1 MPKEVTVKQGTALP
15 AELTDLSQWGMPA
28 VLGNDIII
36 PKILPMQPSS
46 DLVTDMKAQ
55 IGEFRDSLSGEKLGS
70 IVEPIEVIPFHVEKY
85 WDILVEK
92 GDQFEWDASIPLIED
107 PAKAGYND
115 NLPWK
120 DTVEGVNIKR
130 VRRMNFYVLLPA
142 QMAEGSSLPYIFSF
156 KSTSFVEGK
165 KVYSQ
170 MYMRNVRAKLPP
182 AAYTFKIAGVK
193 TKNEKGTFIV
203 PTVEL
208 GRRST
213 VDEIKEAFEWFKIVS
228 KGGVRVDDSD
238 LKESSGVVDTTGTG
252 QF

>member
-1 MPKEVTVKQGTALP
+1 MSKEVSVKQEQLP
-15 AELTDLSQWGMPA
+15 AEIADLSQWGMPT

-46 DLVTDMKAQ
+46 ELVTDMKAQ

-70 IVEPIEVIPFHVEKY
+70 IIEPITVIPFHIQKF
-85 WDILVEK
+85 WDILVED
-92 GDQFEWDASIPLIED
+92 GDQFKWQTSIPLIED
-107 PAKAGYND
+107 PMNKGYND

-120 DTVEGVNIKR
+120 DAVDGINIKR
-130 VRRMNFYVLLPA
+130 IRRMNFFVLLPS
-142 QMAEGSSLPYIFSF
+142 QMEQGTSLPYIFSF

-170 MYMRNVRAKLPP
+170 MYMRNPRAGLPP
-182 AAYTFKIAGVK
+182 AAYTFKIAGIK

-208 GRRST
+208 GRRAT
-213 VDEIKEAFEWFKIVS
+213 NEEVKEAFDWFKIVS

-238 LKESSGVVDTTGTG
+238 LTAGESVVDAQGTG
-252 QF
+252 AF